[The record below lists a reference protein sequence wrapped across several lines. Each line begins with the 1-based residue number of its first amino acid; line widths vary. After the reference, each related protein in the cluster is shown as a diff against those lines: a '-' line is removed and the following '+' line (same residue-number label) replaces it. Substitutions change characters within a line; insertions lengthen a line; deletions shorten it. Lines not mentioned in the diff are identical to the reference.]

1 MHRQPHPGQPTTR
14 PGGWATTPGDHLGGG
29 GLIEAVPNLSEAR
42 RGEVTHQVAEAF
54 ARAHPD
60 AALLHTDADADHNRT
75 VLTLAGTAE
84 GLLEAAAAG
93 AAAAACLIDLG
104 RQGGAHP
111 RMGALDVLPFV
122 PLDGGVA
129 ERVGVTGATMAECVS
144 LAHAAGERLAA
155 AGLPV
160 YFYGAAALRPERVG
174 LPAVRRSGIAV
185 LAGSRDPELQPD
197 LVPAH
202 DAAAA
207 AAGAGSVA
215 VGARDLLIAY
225 NVDLG
230 SHDLPLARRIAA
242 AVRER
247 DGGLPA
253 VRALGLWL
261 PRRGRVQV
269 SMNLL
274 DYRVTPPA
282 AAFVAVAELAA
293 RAGVPVAASEI
304 VGLLPA
310 AALDG
315 VDPASLRLAGWSEDR
330 FLETR
335 LRRAHVGG

>member
-1 MHRQPHPGQPTTR
+1 M
-14 PGGWATTPGDHLGGG
+14 
-29 GLIEAVPNLSEAR
+29 EAVPNLSEAR
-42 RGEVTHQVAEAF
+42 RGEVADQVAAEF
-54 ARAHPD
+54 AGAHRD

-84 GLLEAAAAG
+84 GLLEAAVAG
-93 AAAAACLIDLG
+93 AAAAARLIDLG
-104 RQGGAHP
+104 RHRGAHP
-111 RMGALDVLPFV
+111 RMGVLDVLPFV
-122 PLDGGVA
+122 PLDGVVA
-129 ERVGVTGATMAECVS
+129 ERVGVTGASMAECVA

-160 YFYGAAALRPERVG
+160 YFYGAAALRPERAA
-174 LPAVRRSGIAV
+174 LPVVRRSGTAV
-185 LAGSRDPELQPD
+185 LEGSRDPAHQPD
-197 LVPAH
+197 LAPSPGTEATG
-202 DAAAA
+202 
-207 AAGAGSVA
+207 AGAVA
-215 VGARDLLIAY
+215 VGARELLVAF
-225 NVDLG
+225 NVDLD
-230 SHDLPLARRIAA
+230 SDDLPLARRIAA

-282 AAFVAVAELAA
+282 AAFAAVQELAT
-293 RAGVPVAASEI
+293 RAGVPVAASEV
-304 VGLLPA
+304 VGLLPT

-330 FLETR
+330 FLETH
-335 LRRAHVGG
+335 LRRARWRAG